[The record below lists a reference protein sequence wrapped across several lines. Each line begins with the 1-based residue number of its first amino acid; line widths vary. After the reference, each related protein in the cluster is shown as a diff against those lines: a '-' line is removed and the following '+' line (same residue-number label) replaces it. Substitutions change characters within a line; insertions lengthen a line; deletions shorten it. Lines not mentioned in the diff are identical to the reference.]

1 MGRVVKRLLVLIP
14 DRLSELVAKGE
25 VQPRYYN
32 PGDLADEV
40 HILMTN
46 DDQPDPAAVQPMVG
60 RAQIHL
66 HNLPEASEAPTRR
79 GPWLARELRRRRWA
93 APGIALARRLRPT
106 WMRVHGAD
114 WNLYLAWRIHTAL
127 GVPYCVSLHINPDV
141 NSPRRY
147 LGAGL
152 APWQRRHNA
161 FFSDIERRGL
171 RTAQLVMPVYQPI
184 LPYLARLGVSRV
196 EVCYNV
202 LNAEA
207 LRAKPNYALG
217 DPPRILS
224 VGRLFDAKDPSN
236 LLRALARIP
245 RAELTLVGDGPKRP
259 TLEALA
265 RELGVAGRVR
275 FEPAVPNRE
284 LCARLAD
291 FDLFAVHTEHW
302 EINKSV
308 LEALLAGL
316 PVVHSRRIGE
326 AVPELAGG
334 IVRLVENSEPG
345 FHDAIAEL
353 LANDAAREALGRRGY
368 AHAQMCYAP
377 AKTEAKVVAI
387 YQRLAA
393 ESPYAGG

>member
-1 MGRVVKRLLVLIP
+1 VKRLLVLVP

-40 HILMTN
+40 HLLMTN
-46 DDQPDPAAVQPMVG
+46 DDRPDLAAVQPMVG
-60 RAQIHL
+60 RARLQV
-66 HNLPEASEAPTRR
+66 HNLPEASELPTRR
-79 GPWLARELRRRRWA
+79 GPFFVREWRRRRWA
-93 APGIALARRLRPT
+93 APGVALARSLRPA

-114 WNLYLAWRIHTAL
+114 WNLYLAHRIHAAL

-147 LGAGL
+147 LGTGL

-161 FFSDIERRGL
+161 FFSDIERAGL
-171 RTAQLVMPVYQPI
+171 RAADLVMPVYRPI
-184 LPYLARLGVSRV
+184 LPYLARLGVPRV

-202 LNAEA
+202 LNGEA
-207 LRAKPNYALG
+207 LRAKSSYALH
-217 DPPRILS
+217 DPPRIVC

-236 LLRALARIP
+236 LLRALARLP
-245 RAELTLVGDGPKRP
+245 RVELTIVGDGPKRP
-259 TLEALA
+259 VLEALA
-265 RELGVAGRVR
+265 RELGLAERVR
-275 FEPAVPNRE
+275 FEPALPNRA

-291 FDLFAVHTEHW
+291 FDLFAVHTEYW

-308 LEALLAGL
+308 LEALLVGL

-326 AVPELAGG
+326 PVPELAGG
-334 IVRLVENSEPG
+334 VVRLVENSEPG

-353 LANDAAREALGRRGY
+353 LTDGAAREALGRRGF
-368 AHAQMCYAP
+368 AHAQAHYAP
-377 AKTEAKVVAI
+377 AKTEAKVVEI
-387 YQRLAA
+387 YRRLAA
-393 ESPYAGG
+393 ASPYARG